1 VAVPRPLGLSPF
13 GPQPRA
19 DFDLGRYPSPYLEGL
34 VPVDPRRSTYVET
47 VRGCRSHCTFCF
59 YPRSSGV
66 LRALGVEESARLIA
80 GLRDRGA
87 REVTFLDPTFNHRP
101 GFEELLEAL
110 ARANPDRALSFFAE
124 VRAEG
129 LTAAHA
135 AALARA
141 GFDKL
146 EIGLQSVNRETLRR
160 VRRGGSPDKVAD
172 ASKLLHG
179 AGIELLVDLI
189 IGLPGDTPDDVSRG
203 VDFLLENG
211 LHGE

>member
-1 VAVPRPLGLSPF
+1 
-13 GPQPRA
+13 
-19 DFDLGRYPSPYLEGL
+19 
-34 VPVDPRRSTYVET
+34 
-47 VRGCRSHCTFCF
+47 
-59 YPRSSGV
+59 
-66 LRALGVEESARLIA
+66 
-80 GLRDRGA
+80 
-87 REVTFLDPTFNHRP
+87 
-101 GFEELLEAL
+101 

-211 LHGE
+211 LHGEAQVFPLSLLPGTAMRATAQADGVLFDPAPPYRVQRT